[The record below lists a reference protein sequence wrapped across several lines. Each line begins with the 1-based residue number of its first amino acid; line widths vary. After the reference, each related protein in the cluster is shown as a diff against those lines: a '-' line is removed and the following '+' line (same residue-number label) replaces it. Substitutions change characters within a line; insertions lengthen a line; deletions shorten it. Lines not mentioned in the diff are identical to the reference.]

1 MMVKVVDVDVDGS
14 VKGSII
20 VNKERGRWCTG
31 YGMVWCALRSSKK
44 ECSRP

>member
-20 VNKERGRWCTG
+20 VNKEGG
-31 YGMVWCALRSSKK
+31 GVLGMVWCALRSSKK
-44 ECSRP
+44 ECSRPR